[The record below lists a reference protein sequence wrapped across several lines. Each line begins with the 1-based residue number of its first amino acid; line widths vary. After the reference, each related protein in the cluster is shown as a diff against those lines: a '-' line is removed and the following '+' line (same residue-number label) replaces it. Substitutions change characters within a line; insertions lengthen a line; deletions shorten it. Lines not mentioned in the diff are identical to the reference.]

1 MWSRYSGKVQR
12 PEKKVNNSLMCL
24 RSEFPRD
31 RAEPGF
37 LFTSFIEDT
46 LSEKR
51 SKEAGQEDGE
61 KPRKNV
67 ASGET
72 TAPNVSSREARGL
85 TWRTP
90 GHQH

>member
-1 MWSRYSGKVQR
+1 M
-12 PEKKVNNSLMCL
+12 
-24 RSEFPRD
+24 
-31 RAEPGF
+31 
-37 LFTSFIEDT
+37 FTSFIEDT

-72 TAPNVSSREARGL
+72 SAPNVSSREARGL
-85 TWRTP
+85 TWGTP
-90 GHQH
+90 GHQHWLRPGRKDCHTAWAPTDHVTLSRTLRSPQ